1 MINKSIQS
9 LLFVIGLLITPSLLA
24 DVIKSENDT
33 REYRVIEL
41 DNSLQALLISDLES
55 DKGAASMN
63 IQVGSNANPKDRE
76 GLAHFLEHMLFLGT
90 EKYPEADSYQKFID
104 GNGGSHNAFTAYE
117 NTNYFFDIKADALPE
132 ALDRF
137 SQFFIAPL
145 FTPEYADRE
154 RNAVHSEFESKRL
167 EDGRRIYVANKLAMN
182 PEHNWTQFAVGNLE
196 TLRNDPKDPIESDL
210 IDFFDRYY
218 SANLMTLAVSAPMP
232 LDEIEALVVNKFSA
246 IKNSNATPFQD
257 GVPLYTAKQL
267 GKQLDVKTLKE
278 LNQLQ
283 LTFAIDPRK
292 SQWRTKPLYFI
303 ANQLGYEGRGS
314 LLSYLKD
321 QGWAESLGAY
331 VGMDQPEQATF
342 DINLALTPK
351 GMAEYQTVI
360 SSVFSA
366 IELIRQQGLKPEL
379 YLEQQKLAEI
389 DFRFQQGG
397 EPIHQVMRLS
407 QMLAEYPK
415 EELLRA
421 PYLFDRFEADRINN
435 YLNQLIPE
443 NLLIGRYSNSLETDS
458 IEPRYQIEYQIKDIS
473 NEQKALWGS
482 AGLID
487 ELSIK
492 PLNPYVATNFELL
505 PAQVSDSEIPELI
518 IENSLISSWYLQDN
532 QFKQPRGGINL
543 AILSPNAINS
553 AKASVSNKLLTAML
567 NEQLNEPL
575 YDAALAGLG
584 AELYSHM
591 RGLSVKVSG
600 YSDKL
605 DTLME
610 TVVDALNSPLND
622 VALFD
627 RLKRA
632 TKEEL
637 SNSLKD
643 KPYNRTFAA
652 LYQELLPGWS
662 VEDQL
667 SALEKLTLND
677 VLDQRDSL
685 LNEGELRLFTHGNL
699 TKEQASSLT
708 NKLIKAFTSM
718 KPLKV
723 ARLSA
728 KTVPEG
734 DLFTQ
739 AAVKHTDNALLLYL
753 QSDDDS
759 SRADA
764 EVILLNEILSTPF
777 YTQLRTEQQLGYI
790 VFSNYLPI
798 ADRPGIA
805 LVVQSPSANSEELQ
819 TAYKQFIAAWRQQL
833 PSKLEAEIED
843 FKASVRARIAS
854 PSKRLSEETARLWRE
869 IDRDNSQFDS
879 KEKLLKAVNQ
889 VNSEDLIKRIDQLL
903 NHKLWIAT
911 VSS

>member
-9 LLFVIGLLITPSLLA
+9 LLFVIGLLITSSLQA
-24 DVIKSENDT
+24 DVIKSENDP
-33 REYRVIEL
+33 REYRVITLE
-41 DNSLQALLISDLES
+41 NSLRALLISDLES

-90 EKYPEADSYQKFID
+90 AKYPEADSYQKFID
-104 GNGGSHNAFTAYE
+104 GNGGSHNAFTAYD
-117 NTNYFFDIKADALPE
+117 NTNYFFDIKADALPD

-137 SQFFIAPL
+137 SQFFISPL

-167 EDGRRIYVANKLAMN
+167 DDGRRIYVANKLAMN

-196 TLRNDPKDPIESDL
+196 TLRNDPQDPIESDL
-210 IDFFDRYY
+210 VDFFDRYY

-232 LDEIEALVVNKFSA
+232 LDEIEALVVSKFGV
-246 IKNSNATPFQD
+246 IKNSKAKPFED
-257 GVPLYTAKQL
+257 KVPLYTTEQL

-278 LNQLQ
+278 FNQLQ

-292 SQWRTKPLYFI
+292 YLWRTKPLYFI
-303 ANQLGYEGRGS
+303 ANQLGYEGKGS
-314 LLSYLKD
+314 LLSYLKA
-321 QGWAESLGAY
+321 QGWAESLGAF

-351 GMAEYQTVI
+351 GMSDHQQVI
-360 SSVFSA
+360 STIFSA
-366 IELIRQQGLKPEL
+366 IELIRQQGLNPAL
-379 YLEQQKLAEI
+379 YTEQQKLAEI

-407 QMLAEYPK
+407 QMLAEYPE

-421 PYLFDRFEADRINN
+421 PYLFETFEADRITN
-435 YLNQLIPE
+435 YLNQLTPE
-443 NLLIGRYSNSLETDS
+443 NLLIGRYSNSLDTDS
-458 IEPRYQIEYQIKDIS
+458 IEPRYQIEYQLTEIS
-473 NEQKALWGS
+473 KEQKQAWS
-482 AGLID
+482 KASVIN

-505 PAQVSDSEIPELI
+505 PTQNADDSKPKLI
-518 IENSLISSWYLQDN
+518 VENPLINSWYLQDN
-532 QFKQPRGGINL
+532 QFEQPRGGINL
-543 AILSPNAINS
+543 AILSPNASSS
-553 AKASVSNKLLTAML
+553 AKASVANKLLTAML
-567 NEQLNEPL
+567 NEQLNEPV

-584 AELYSHM
+584 AELYNHM
-591 RGLSVKVSG
+591 RGLSIKVSG

-605 DTLME
+605 DRLME
-610 TVVDALNSPLND
+610 TLVDSLSLPLTD
-622 VALFD
+622 QALFE

-637 SNSLKD
+637 NNSLKD
-643 KPYNRTFAA
+643 KPYNRTFSA

-667 SALEKLTLND
+667 SALDMLTLSD
-677 VLDQRDSL
+677 VIEQRDIL
-685 LNEGELRLFTHGNL
+685 LSEGELRLFTHGNL
-699 TKEQASSLT
+699 TQEQAKSLT
-708 NKLIKAFTSM
+708 TKVTSVFKSMQPVEVNK
-718 KPLKV
+718 
-723 ARLSA
+723 LSA
-728 KTVPEG
+728 KSIVSG
-734 DLFTQ
+734 DTTLQTS
-739 AAVKHTDNALLLYL
+739 VEHTDNALLLYL
-753 QSDDDS
+753 QSKEES
-759 SRADA
+759 AQAEA

-805 LVVQSPSANSEELQ
+805 LVVQSPTATGEMLQ
-819 TAYKQFIAAWRQQL
+819 TAYKQFIESWRQQL
-833 PSKLEAEIED
+833 PGKLEAELES
-843 FKASVRARIAS
+843 FKASVATRIAS

-869 IDRDNSQFDS
+869 IDRDNSQFDTR
-879 KEKLLKAVNQ
+879 ERLLAAIGKVTAESLVA
-889 VNSEDLIKRIDQLL
+889 RMDQMLEQ
-903 NHKLWIAT
+903 KLWIKT
-911 VSS
+911 VSP